1 MIFARSALVASLVAT
16 LLVVPAGAVEIRA
29 IQLSAGNEGTRVVLD
44 LSARTAHSVMTL
56 TNPDR
61 IVIDLSDARLA
72 PAARRA
78 PPGSG
83 VIKQVRMAHNASGE
97 RIVLDLSRSMRP
109 SSVLSAASG
118 RSGYR
123 LVVELAGRGGAISDA
138 HATARDAHA
147 TARDAQ
153 APAREAPPRGAA
165 PESAEAPIKVE
176 HARPA
181 ARDLI
186 IAIDA
191 GHGGDDP
198 GAIGKNG
205 TREKD
210 VTLAIA
216 RALEQRVD
224 VEPGMKAVLTRDG
237 DYFVPLRD
245 RMRRARAHQADLFVS
260 IHADSIRDRSVDGS
274 SVYILS
280 QHGAT
285 TEAARW
291 LAEGQNAADLIGGV
305 SLENKGDMLA
315 SVLLDLSQTASLTE
329 SHTAAEHVL
338 RQLNMVGEVRKPLVQ
353 QAGFM
358 VLKSPDIPSM
368 LIETAYISNPAEEQ
382 RLRSGAHQT
391 KLAAAIHQGM
401 REYFYADPP
410 AGSRIANVGSAFL
423 RSETG
428 RVGAGGKQILLFRA
442 TSPGAAALTF
452 RYVRP
457 FDSATF
463 AGAKAAVFHVVV
475 AAS

>member
-1 MIFARSALVASLVAT
+1 MRFLRAGLVASLLAT
-16 LLVVPAGAVEIRA
+16 LPVVPAGAVEIRA
-29 IQLSAGNEGTRVVLD
+29 VKVSAGAEGTRLVLD
-44 LSARTAHSVMTL
+44 LSARTTHSVMTL
-56 TNPDR
+56 THPDR

-78 PPGSG
+78 PAGSG
-83 VIKQVRMAHNASGE
+83 PIMQVRMAHNAAGE

-109 SSVLSAASG
+109 KSVLSTASG

-123 LVVELAGRGGAISDA
+123 LVVELAGAEITGRGVQAAG
-138 HATARDAHA
+138 RE
-147 TARDAQ
+147 
-153 APAREAPPRGAA
+153 APAREIPTPPRARA
-165 PESAEAPIKVE
+165 PEPAAVEAPIKVE
-176 HARPA
+176 HARPD
-181 ARDLI
+181 ARDLV

-224 VEPGMKAVLTRDG
+224 AEPGMKAVLTRDG

-245 RMRRARAHQADLFVS
+245 RMRRARAHEADLFVS

-280 QHGAT
+280 QHGAS

-291 LAEGQNAADLIGGV
+291 LAERQNAADLIGGV

-338 RQLNMVGEVRKPLVQ
+338 RQLNEVGEVRKPLVQ

-368 LIETAYISNPAEEQ
+368 LIETAYISNPAEEL
-382 RLRSGAHQT
+382 RLRSVAHQA
-391 KLAAAIHQGM
+391 KLAAAIHQGL
-401 REYFYADPP
+401 RAYFYADPP
-410 AGSRIANVGSAFL
+410 AGTRIAQLVQ
-423 RSETG
+423 
-428 RVGAGGKQILLFRA
+428 GAPRPELA
-442 TSPGAAALTF
+442 TTERDAPGNPPTL
-452 RYVRP
+452 
-457 FDSATF
+457 
-463 AGAKAAVFHVVV
+463 
-475 AAS
+475 

>member
-1 MIFARSALVASLVAT
+1 MTFPRSGLVASLVAT

-29 IQLSAGNEGTRVVLD
+29 IKLSEWNDGTRVVLD

-78 PPGSG
+78 PAGSG
-83 VIKQVRMAHNASGE
+83 AIKQVRMAHSASGE

-109 SSVLSAASG
+109 RSVLSAAK
-118 RSGYR
+118 SGYR
-123 LVVELAGRGGAISDA
+123 LVVELAVRGGTVTQ
-138 HATARDAHA
+138 ATAREG
-147 TARDAQ
+147 Q
-153 APAREAPPRGAA
+153 PPAREAPPRGPA
-165 PESAEAPIKVE
+165 PEAVEAPIKAE
-176 HARPA
+176 HARPG

-224 VEPGMKAVLTRDG
+224 LEPGMKAVLTRDG

-245 RMRRARAHQADLFVS
+245 RMRRARARQADLFVS

-338 RQLNMVGEVRKPLVQ
+338 RQLNLVGEVRKPLVQ

-368 LIETAYISNPAEEQ
+368 LIETAYISNPAEEL
-382 RLRSGAHQT
+382 RLRSVAHQA
-391 KLAAAIHQGM
+391 KLAAAIHQGL
-401 REYFYADPP
+401 RAYFYSDPP
-410 AGSRIANVGSAFL
+410 AGSRIAQMAQ
-423 RSETG
+423 
-428 RVGAGGKQILLFRA
+428 GASRPELA
-442 TSPGAAALTF
+442 TTERDTSAAAPTL
-452 RYVRP
+452 
-457 FDSATF
+457 
-463 AGAKAAVFHVVV
+463 
-475 AAS
+475 

>member
-1 MIFARSALVASLVAT
+1 MRLLRSGLVAALAAS
-16 LLVVPAGAVEIRA
+16 LLVVPAGAVEIRS
-29 IQLSAGNEGTRVVLD
+29 IQLSGGLEGTRVVLN
-44 LSARTAHSVMTL
+44 LSARTPHSVMRL

-61 IVIDLSDARLA
+61 IVIDLTGARLA

-78 PPGSG
+78 PVGSG
-83 VIKQVRMAHNASGE
+83 AVKQVRMAHNASGE
-97 RIVLDLSRSMRP
+97 RIVLDLAHSMRTR
-109 SSVLSAASG
+109 SVLATSNG

-123 LVVELAGRGGAISDA
+123 LVVELAGPGPSWSDPQ
-138 HATARDAHA
+138 ATAREE
-147 TARDAQ
+147 
-153 APAREAPPRGAA
+153 PAGGRESPSRVPA
-165 PESAEAPIKVE
+165 PEEVEAPIKAE
-176 HARPA
+176 HARPD

-216 RALEQRVD
+216 RALEQRLD
-224 VEPGMKAVLTRDG
+224 SEPGMKAVLTRDG

-338 RQLNMVGEVRKPLVQ
+338 RQLNLVGEVRKPLVQ

-368 LIETAYISNPAEEQ
+368 LIETAYISNPQEEL
-382 RLRSGAHQT
+382 RLRSAAHQA
-391 KLAAAIHQGM
+391 KLAAAIHQGL
-401 REYFYADPP
+401 RGYFYSDPP
-410 AGSRIANVGSAFL
+410 AGTRIALMAQ
-423 RSETG
+423 
-428 RVGAGGKQILLFRA
+428 GATRPDLATTERDSSRA
-442 TSPGAAALTF
+442 APTL
-452 RYVRP
+452 
-457 FDSATF
+457 
-463 AGAKAAVFHVVV
+463 
-475 AAS
+475 

>member
-1 MIFARSALVASLVAT
+1 MRSPCSSLVATIVAT
-16 LLVVPAGAVEIRA
+16 LLVAPAGAVEIRA
-29 IQLSAGNEGTRVVLD
+29 ITLSAGTEGTRVVMD
-44 LSARTAHSVMTL
+44 LSGRTAHHVMTL

-61 IVIDLSDARLA
+61 IVIDIGDARLA
-72 PAARRA
+72 RDARRSPA
-78 PPGSG
+78 G
-83 VIKQVRMAHNASGE
+83 VGTVKQIRMAHNASGE
-97 RIVLDLSRSMRP
+97 RIVLDLTRSLRP
-109 SSVLSAASG
+109 KSVAASASG

-123 LVVELAGRGGAISDA
+123 LVVQLAGRGGEGETQTSVRNAAGSI
-138 HATARDAHA
+138 RDI
-147 TARDAQ
+147 Q
-153 APAREAPPRGAA
+153 APARNTQPPAPDAQPPTEAPPPPVPPAAVRGPTPEQAA
-165 PESAEAPIKVE
+165 LEAPIKAA
-176 HARPA
+176 HARRD

-224 VEPGMKAVLTRDG
+224 LEPGMKAVLTRDG

-245 RMRRARAHQADLFVS
+245 RMRRARARQADLFVS

-291 LAEGQNAADLIGGV
+291 LAERQNAADLIGGV
-305 SLENKGDMLA
+305 QLDNKGDMLA
-315 SVLLDLSQTASLTE
+315 SVLLDLSQTAALTA

-338 RQLNMVGEVRKPLVQ
+338 RQLNLVGEVRKPLVQ

-368 LIETAYISNPAEEQ
+368 LIETAYISNPAEEL
-382 RLRSGAHQT
+382 RLRSVAHQA
-391 KLAAAIHQGM
+391 KLAAAIHQGL

-410 AGSRIANVGSAFL
+410 SGTRIA
-423 RSETG
+423 
-428 RVGAGGKQILLFRA
+428 QIRQREPRA
-442 TSPGAAALTF
+442 EL
-452 RYVRP
+452 
-457 FDSATF
+457 ATTERD
-463 AGAKAAVFHVVV
+463 
-475 AAS
+475 ASSTAPTL

>member
-1 MIFARSALVASLVAT
+1 VALLVAT
-16 LLVVPAGAVEIRA
+16 LLVGPAGAVEIRA
-29 IQLSAGNEGTRVVLD
+29 VRLSASPEGTRLVLD

-61 IVIDLSDARLA
+61 IVIDLTGARLA
-72 PAARRA
+72 PNARRA
-78 PPGSG
+78 PVGTG
-83 VIKQVRMAHNASGE
+83 VVRQVRMAHNAAGE
-97 RIVLDLSRSMRP
+97 RIVLDLSRSLRP
-109 SSVLSAASG
+109 KSVSSASG

-123 LVVELAGRGGAISDA
+123 LVVELAGRGGELPARGAEAPMRGMEASVRGA
-138 HATARDAHA
+138 EVRDAHA
-147 TARDAQ
+147 PASDGSMAPARDA
-153 APAREAPPRGAA
+153 PASAHGQPPEQPAV
-165 PESAEAPIKVE
+165 EAPIKVE
-176 HARPA
+176 HAHRV
-181 ARDLI
+181 ARDLL

-191 GHGGDDP
+191 GHGGEDP

-216 RALEQRVD
+216 RALERRID
-224 VEPGMKAVLTRDG
+224 SEAGMKAMLTRDG

-245 RMRRARAHQADLFVS
+245 RMRRARVRQADLFVS

-291 LAEGQNAADLIGGV
+291 LAERQNAADLIGGV

-315 SVLLDLSQTASLTE
+315 SVLLDLSQTASLTA

-338 RQLNMVGEVRKPLVQ
+338 RQLNLVGEVRKPLVQ

-368 LIETAYISNPAEEQ
+368 LIETAYISNPAEEL
-382 RLRSGAHQT
+382 RLRSVAHQA
-391 KLAAAIHQGM
+391 KLAAAIGQGL
-401 REYFYADPP
+401 REYFYSDPP
-410 AGSRIANVGSAFL
+410 AGTRIAQMVQH
-423 RSETG
+423 EP
-428 RVGAGGKQILLFRA
+428 RA
-442 TSPGAAALTF
+442 ELATTERDTSTTAPTL
-452 RYVRP
+452 
-457 FDSATF
+457 
-463 AGAKAAVFHVVV
+463 
-475 AAS
+475 